1 MLSQIKKSTAFALL
15 LTMTAVVAACGASKP
30 QSNDAGPA
38 TEASASA
45 SNSASASASSANAD
59 AGKETT
65 ELTVSAAASL
75 TDALGEIEKAFEA
88 EHSDIRLTFNFG
100 SSGALQQQIEQG
112 APADLIMSAAA
123 KNMRALVDKGLVE
136 EDKQTNLLNNS
147 LVVVVP
153 ADGGAVVSLLSD
165 LEKPEVKKV
174 AVGIPESVPA
184 GKYAQEA
191 LTNAKLWDA
200 LQGKTVQGKDVRQVL
215 QYVETGN
222 ADAGFVYKTD
232 ALTADKAKV
241 AFEVDPTTYSAIE
254 YPVGIVKAT
263 KHGEEADEFYRYLQS
278 QEALDVFIKY
288 GFTVPK

>member
-1 MLSQIKKSTAFALL
+1 MLGHIKKSTAFALL

-38 TEASASA
+38 TKASASA
-45 SNSASASASSANAD
+45 SNSASASANAEV
-59 AGKETT
+59 GTETT

-112 APADLIMSAAA
+112 APADLFLSAAA
-123 KNMRALVDKGLVE
+123 KNMKALVDKGLVE

-153 ADGGAVVSLLSD
+153 ADGGAAVSQLSD
-165 LEKPEVKKV
+165 LEKPEVKNV

-232 ALTADKAKV
+232 ALTTDKAKV
-241 AFEVDPTTYSAIE
+241 AFEVDPATYSAIE
-254 YPVGIVKAT
+254 YPIGIVKAT

-278 QEALDVFIKY
+278 QEALDVFVQY